1 MRPRKKKALTK
12 AGIVNAV
19 QTKVGFSKQATAKV
33 VDDLFEIIKESLER
47 GEDVTISG
55 FGAFQVRGK
64 KARRGRNPRTGEEI
78 TISARRVV
86 SFKPSQ
92 LLRKALNKTP

>member
-1 MRPRKKKALTK
+1 
-12 AGIVNAV
+12 
-19 QTKVGFSKQATAKV
+19 SKQATSKV
-33 VDDLFEIIKESLER
+33 VDDLFEIIKENLEK
-47 GEDVTISG
+47 GESVTISG
-55 FGAFQVRGK
+55 FGAFQVREK
-64 KARRGRNPRTGEEI
+64 KSRQGRNPRTGEEI